1 MKNIFFLLF
10 QITVITSVP
19 NQAKAQDD
27 NLKPVNGVFSEY
39 NYEFDY
45 YSLVR
50 KILFQGFSDNPE
62 ARLVIIPSFSPES
75 ALDIEKG
82 SDNNTYYLIYHKAN
96 PNIWYSGGKKKINVD
111 SIKAEIDLNSFWLI
125 KTLFL
130 TAINKV
136 KYESDSLRSVGTDG
150 TNYYFSVS
158 DMGQKEGVIWSPAA
172 GSKMNRL
179 VEIGTHLIQLMSE
192 EAEVISFDTKFS
204 KEIMDLTKILE

>member
-1 MKNIFFLLF
+1 MAI
-10 QITVITSVP
+10 IISVP

-27 NLKPVNGVFSEY
+27 NLKPVNGIFSEP
-39 NYEFDY
+39 NFEFDY

-50 KILFQGFSDNPE
+50 KILFQGFSNNSE
-62 ARLVIIPSFSPES
+62 VRFVIIPSFSPES

-82 SDNNTYYLIYHKAN
+82 SNNSKYYLIYHKAN
-96 PNIWYSGGKKKINVD
+96 QNIWYNSGKKKINVD
-111 SIKAEIDLNSFWLI
+111 SIKAEIDFNSFWLV

-136 KYESDSLRSVGTDG
+136 KYESDSLRSIGFDGTD
-150 TNYYFSVS
+150 YYFSVN
-158 DMGQKEGVIWSPAA
+158 DMGQKEGVIWSPPG
-172 GSKMNRL
+172 GSNMNRL

-192 EAEVISFDTKFS
+192 EAVISFDAKFS